1 MWHARRG
8 HSPERILD
16 RSSDRILLREVKRT
30 DTSQYQEVSEQDQVQ
45 ALDLV
50 HTALFDSVSR
60 RVQLVHG
67 ETQQS
72 ERSRG
77 SAPIAV
83 LFSGG
88 LDSTLLAHLTH
99 LALPAD
105 EVIELI
111 NVAFE
116 NPRVLAA
123 AGTAQSS
130 RYDTPDRLL
139 SRQTLDQ
146 LRRVC
151 PGRRWKLIEIDVSYQ
166 DFLANR
172 DDVLAAMAPC
182 DSVMDLSLAAVLY
195 FASRGVGVDRCTEKD
210 VDDVGKPA
218 NVTARVYLSGL
229 GADELFGGYLRH
241 RKAFQRGG
249 WQQAAEEMQMDLDRL
264 PTRNLGR
271 DDRIIASH
279 GREARY
285 PFLSLPFIRLVADLP
300 LRMKA
305 DWTLNSGEEG
315 KGDKVLLRNLARRFG
330 LEAVSVEK
338 KRAMQFGARSA
349 KMEMGGSKSKGH
361 HAVAGNGTPR
371 DGYSKQVPDEIFT
384 TLRYEPL
391 SIDASNPVLSL
402 VPTPLRDRLTV
413 ESASTST
420 LSKHPL
426 AAHIPLLSSHLARL
440 RSASSNLSKV
450 FPRTWGDAGCFRQR
464 DQTLGIIDGDD
475 DQVLGRLQTVL
486 QQGDTQHGA
495 EGPRRVRWAIRRTG
509 EMTVTQAR
517 MAAPAS
523 PGTPL
528 PKVRLDTQPTAVGSV
543 EDAAVIRNK
552 TDQRRV
558 YDEARGRV
566 HATLGMPSSSGS
578 TDERAPVFDVLLW
591 TRGEKSEALVTES
604 AIANIVIETADGRLL
619 TPAAAALEEGSELH
633 FLPGIMRQTLLSAGL
648 IKEERIPVS
657 ILQKAKRVYLCNALR
672 GMWEVELVD

>member
-8 HSPERILD
+8 DAPQRILD
-16 RSSDRILLREVKRT
+16 RSSDRILLREVKRI
-30 DTSQYQEVSEQDQVQ
+30 DTSQYQQVSEQDQVQ

-50 HTALFDSVSR
+50 HAALFDSVSR

-77 SAPIAV
+77 SAPVAV

-99 LALPAD
+99 LALPPD
-105 EVIELI
+105 EIIELI

-123 AGTAQSS
+123 AGIGTAQSS

-210 VDDVGKPA
+210 VDDEGKPA

-300 LRMKA
+300 LRIKA
-305 DWTLNSGEEG
+305 DWTISNGEEG

-330 LEAVSVEK
+330 LQSVSVEK

-371 DGYSKQVPDEIFT
+371 DGSSKQVPDEIFT

-391 SIDASNPVLSL
+391 SIDANNPVLSL

-426 AAHIPLLSSHLARL
+426 AAHIPLLTSHLARL

-450 FPRTWGDAGCFRQR
+450 FPRTWGDADCIGQR
-464 DQTLGIIDGDD
+464 NQTLGDD
-475 DQVLGRLQTVL
+475 DLILDRLQTVL
-486 QQGDTQHGA
+486 QSGDAEHGT

-517 MAAPAS
+517 MAGPAS

-528 PKVRLDTQPTAVGSV
+528 PKVRLDTQPSAVASV

-566 HATLGMPSSSGS
+566 HATLGMPSSSES

-591 TRGEKSEALVTES
+591 SRGKKSEALVTES
-604 AIANIVIETADGRLL
+604 AIANIVIETADGRLV
-619 TPAAAALEEGSELH
+619 TPASAALEEGSSELH
-633 FLPGIMRQTLLSAGL
+633 LLPGIMRQTLLSAGL
-648 IKEERIPVS
+648 IKEERIAVGM
-657 ILQKAKRVYLCNALR
+657 LQEAKRVYLCNALR
-672 GMWEVELVD
+672 GMWEVEVVD